1 MRVPE
6 RTAPRQT
13 YAPRTQRLDRDPRF
27 ARAGL
32 ILLGA
37 AVVSGVIGELV
48 EEAVAQ
54 PERVREDVCHRARYP
69 PGFGE
74 VSLDAEPEVR
84 DIRPDVFGIVAARV
98 ERELR
103 KVGCR

>member
-27 ARAGL
+27 TRAGL

-37 AVVSGVIGELV
+37 AVVAVLV
-48 EEAVAQ
+48 VVAIVS
-54 PERVREDVCHRARYP
+54 PVPPFPRA
-69 PGFGE
+69 
-74 VSLDAEPEVR
+74 
-84 DIRPDVFGIVAARV
+84 
-98 ERELR
+98 
-103 KVGCR
+103 CRMG